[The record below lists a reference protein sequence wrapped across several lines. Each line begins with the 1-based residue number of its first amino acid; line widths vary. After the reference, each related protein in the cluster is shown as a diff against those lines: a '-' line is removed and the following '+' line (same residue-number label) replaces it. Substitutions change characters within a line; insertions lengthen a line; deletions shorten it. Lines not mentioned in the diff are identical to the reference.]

1 MVVFFDPVSI
11 MERERSSFKDGAMK
25 LKLYVL
31 STAFDQSPVNSLSC
45 STVLVRALNSPCIR
59 PKTGHDTEQQIFCQ
73 SIA

>member
-1 MVVFFDPVSI
+1 MVFFDPVSI

-31 STAFDQSPVNSLSC
+31 STAFDQSPVAALRFC
-45 STVLVRALNSPCIR
+45 ALNSPCIR